1 MGQSSKI
8 VDLGGVNPSL
18 VLGSLRCRCRGITN
32 FRDFARWL
40 SATTSQPQQA
50 YVSVVSLRGQG
61 GLSIILKK
69 SMDRKITRVKLIGI
83 AIAAVAGVTLYGLS
97 VHERFSELS
106 RSWDQENALEEKI
119 ETLRREN
126 TAIEGLIE
134 DLGPDGREVERIA
147 REELRWASGGQ
158 TVIDIPEKK

>member
-1 MGQSSKI
+1 
-8 VDLGGVNPSL
+8 
-18 VLGSLRCRCRGITN
+18 
-32 FRDFARWL
+32 
-40 SATTSQPQQA
+40 
-50 YVSVVSLRGQG
+50 
-61 GLSIILKK
+61 
-69 SMDRKITRVKLIGI
+69 MDRKITRVKLIGI